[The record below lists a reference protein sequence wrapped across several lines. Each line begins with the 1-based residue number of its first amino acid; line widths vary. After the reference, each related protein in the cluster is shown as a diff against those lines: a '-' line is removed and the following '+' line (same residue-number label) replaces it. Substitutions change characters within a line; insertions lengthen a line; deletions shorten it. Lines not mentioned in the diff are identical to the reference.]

1 MSLVACLYAFF
12 LEDVEILR
20 SRCFVSSLPA
30 VAAVLAFSFA
40 ALAQITGCRWLV
52 GWVLAK
58 VVLFVTGLLLPCMA
72 LRIDERQLYPPNG
85 SVPYSAKP
93 LVESLAI
100 PELLRTDISIFSCSL
115 WLIKEIGGEA
125 NSHLPASRHDHWTH
139 RKVSCL

>member
-1 MSLVACLYAFF
+1 MSVVACLSYAFF

-40 ALAQITGCRWLV
+40 ALAQIIGCRWLYRWL

-93 LVESLAI
+93 LVEARSLFRD
-100 PELLRTDISIFSCSL
+100 P
-115 WLIKEIGGEA
+115 
-125 NSHLPASRHDHWTH
+125 
-139 RKVSCL
+139 